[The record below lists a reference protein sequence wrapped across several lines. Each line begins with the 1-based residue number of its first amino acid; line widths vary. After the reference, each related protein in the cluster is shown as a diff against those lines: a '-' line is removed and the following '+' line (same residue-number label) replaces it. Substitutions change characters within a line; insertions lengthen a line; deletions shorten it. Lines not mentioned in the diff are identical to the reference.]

1 LKGKLMIRSKV
12 LLAIGAMLMATFI
25 VGGPAPASADPTG
38 TTFSVLTDNFQL
50 DTDPS
55 PWDPLNPFAGGLD
68 SFSSAVPFGV
78 STFIPEAGVT
88 VSSMVSI
95 SPPIPELGLV
105 GGLEFIEI
113 WVDTFTPDATTE
125 QTGDGGFLN
134 ADPLKES
141 ALVINGLNWG
151 DDPRPAVG
159 TGLLFLQFDID
170 GVIQDLQSALTIP
183 IVPNPLNGGDS
194 IPIDIAG
201 DDVSTLGLLL
211 GDYGGEELVDSTLFG
226 VLTAFGIPFN
236 DAQLVNSIHFG
247 FEVTH
252 VPEPATMALLGVG
265 LCSTVLMHRRRR

>member
-1 LKGKLMIRSKV
+1 MIRSKV
-12 LLAIGAMLMATFI
+12 FLAIGAMLMATFVV
-25 VGGPAPASADPTG
+25 VGPTPASADPTG

-50 DTDPS
+50 DTDPT
-55 PWDPLNPFAGGLD
+55 PWNPLDPFAGGLD
-68 SFSSAVPFGV
+68 SFSPAVPFGV
-78 STFIPEAGVT
+78 ATFIPEAGVT
-88 VSSMVSI
+88 VSSMVSV
-95 SPPIPELGLV
+95 SPAIPELFLV
-105 GGLEFIEI
+105 GGLDFVEI

-134 ADPLKES
+134 ANPVKES

-170 GVIQDLQSALTIP
+170 GAYVDLTTALGIP

-201 DDVSTLGLLL
+201 DDVSALGLLL
-211 GDYGGEELVDSTLFG
+211 GDYGGEELVDSTLAS
-226 VLTAFGIPFN
+226 VLTAFGVPFT
-236 DAQLVNSIHFG
+236 DVLSVNSIHFG

-252 VPEPATMALLGVG
+252 IPEPSAMALLGAG
-265 LCSTVLMHRRRR
+265 LCSTLLVRRRRR